1 MDCIGLTMPF
11 ITNLAGLS
19 ELLNVV
25 PTPSNWAYV
34 RVSDDSHEDNE
45 SPDVQREAILAYC
58 ALKKL
63 PTPHFVYEKAS
74 AAKPLFSV
82 RLPGQKTDTG
92 EASSPRPLLS
102 TLIAHLCERRGTN
115 LIIWK
120 LDRLSRVAA
129 EQDMLFSFFERHQIN
144 LAVAYASES
153 YLTESGASQDPVR
166 VLMRQVLGS
175 FAQYE
180 RHLIQMRMRMGS
192 QAKYLRGG
200 WIGGGTPYGYRI
212 VDKDLVIDGALV
224 DTVRMIF
231 GLRDVPRMTLNGIVR
246 YLKAH
251 GYKNWYRM
259 KVKRVLDNRRL
270 YRGVLVDPTGAEH
283 ARPDLQILLT
293 PTITVIPDDTP
304 PPSSAPA
311 SGDTSLPEPELDE
324 VS

>member
-1 MDCIGLTMPF
+1 MPF
-11 ITNLAGLS
+11 ITDLVGLS
-19 ELLNVV
+19 SLFSVV
-25 PTPSNWAYV
+25 PAPDTWAYV

-45 SPDVQREAILAYC
+45 SPDVQRDAIMGYC

-82 RLPGQKTDTG
+82 RLPGQKTED
-92 EASSPRPLLS
+92 ASAASPRPLLS
-102 TLIAHLCERRGTN
+102 TLIAQLCERRGTN

-144 LAVAYASES
+144 LVVAYASES

-180 RHLIQMRMRMGS
+180 RHLIQMRMKMGS

-212 VDKDLVIDGALV
+212 VNNDLVIDGVLA
-224 DTVRMIF
+224 DTVRIVF
-231 GLRDVPRMTLNGIVR
+231 GLSDASHMTLNEIVG
-246 YLKAH
+246 YLKAR

-270 YRGVLVDPTGAEH
+270 YRGVLVDPTGIEH
-283 ARPDLQILLT
+283 ARPDLQILPT
-293 PTITVIPDDTP
+293 PTAAMIPDDIP
-304 PPSSAPA
+304 PPSPAPVSEDA
-311 SGDTSLPEPELDE
+311 QFPEPELDE
-324 VS
+324 VP